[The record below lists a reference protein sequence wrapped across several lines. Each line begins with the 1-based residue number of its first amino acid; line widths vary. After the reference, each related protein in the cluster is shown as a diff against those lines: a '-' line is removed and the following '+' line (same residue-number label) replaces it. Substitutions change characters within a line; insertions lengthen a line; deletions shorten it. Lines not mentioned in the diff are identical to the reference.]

1 MRLIIEYLDSV
12 LESDFSCYVAMLVNY
27 GVLDGWVR
35 FKFDVV
41 GGCDARAAGFTPR
54 FWWATFDVVGCCHAH
69 ALARPGATGIYFE
82 RKPHFCTSHGLGFP
96 RVRVSRDSRSDRKT
110 SPHTPLF

>member
-1 MRLIIEYLDSV
+1 V

-35 FKFDVV
+35 VKFDVV
-41 GGCDARAAGFTPR
+41 GGCHARADGFTPR

-69 ALARPGATGIYFE
+69 ALARPGATGISRTVFNAALLH
-82 RKPHFCTSHGLGFP
+82 KP
-96 RVRVSRDSRSDRKT
+96 RARVS
-110 SPHTPLF
+110 